1 MGMGVGMDTLQFTA
15 LMLPYQSLHN
25 LEFACFTSN
34 LLQANREELLKI
46 CVYVCVCVCVFVCV
60 CVCVYIYIY
69 I

>member
-1 MGMGVGMDTLQFTA
+1 MGKGVGMDTLQFTA
-15 LMLPYQSLHN
+15 LMLSYQSLHN

-46 CVYVCVCVCVFVCV
+46 RVCGCV

-69 I
+69 IYLNIYIL

>member
-1 MGMGVGMDTLQFTA
+1 MGKGVGMDILQFTA
-15 LMLPYQSLHN
+15 LMLSYQSLHN

-34 LLQANREELLKI
+34 LLRANREELLKI
-46 CVYVCVCVCVFVCV
+46 CACVGVCVFVYVCV